1 MPILVN
7 IKSKILSNMTNND
20 SIQVTIVDYLLNRQ
34 VYHKK
39 VLLQVIKLYPQY
51 ELEIR
56 NLFNSKNI
64 KYRNIIKNT
73 NNWIIQCDLFIDI

>member
-7 IKSKILSNMTNND
+7 IKSKILSNLTNND

-39 VLLQVIKLYPQY
+39 VLLQMINLYPQY

-73 NNWIIQCDLFIDI
+73 NNWIIKCDLLIHK